1 MGRCI
6 RPMYGML
13 HSGSYE
19 KIWHR
24 FFLIPNEERSGRVAN
39 TNTFIM
45 KPKIDFCFKELMEFA
60 EVRRGFIAAVL
71 GISPEEVVSTELKP
85 THLRVKHQ
93 KDKLGILDVHVIL
106 NGEIQI
112 DMEIQVA
119 QFLFWRERSL
129 FYLSKMYSDIIL
141 AGEGYQVLGKC
152 IHVGILDFILFE
164 EDEEY
169 YSCFH
174 LWEDK
179 RRRIYS
185 DKLEIHIVELPKLA
199 EREYPETALLKW
211 ARFFNAEKKEEFEM
225 VAKTDPHIQKA
236 YDQLLYMSGNEEKR
250 LLYEA
255 RQKALNDYNT
265 QMYSNWHDGYSEGE
279 EKKLIELICKKMKK
293 NCSAEEIAD
302 LLEEDKEKVEAIYN
316 TVLDF
321 APDYNIEKIWRKL
334 GGGKKTAAV

>member
-1 MGRCI
+1 M
-6 RPMYGML
+6 
-13 HSGSYE
+13 
-19 KIWHR
+19 
-24 FFLIPNEERSGRVAN
+24 AN

-129 FYLSKMYSDIIL
+129 FYLSKMYSDVIL
-141 AGEGYQVLGKC
+141 AGEGYQVLEKC

-255 RQKALNDYNT
+255 RQKAINDYNT

-302 LLEEDKEKVEAIYN
+302 LLEEDKAKVETIYN
-316 TVLDF
+316 TALDF
-321 APDYNIEKIWRKL
+321 APDYNIEKIWKKL
-334 GGGKKTAAV
+334 GGRKKQTAV

>member
-1 MGRCI
+1 M
-6 RPMYGML
+6 
-13 HSGSYE
+13 
-19 KIWHR
+19 
-24 FFLIPNEERSGRVAN
+24 AN

-129 FYLSKMYSDIIL
+129 FYLSKMYSDVIL

-255 RQKALNDYNT
+255 RQKAINDYNT

-279 EKKLIELICKKMKK
+279 KRGYREGEKQGYKEGEEKKLIGLICKKMKK

-321 APDYNIEKIWRKL
+321 APDYNIERIWKKL
-334 GGGKKTAAV
+334 GGAEKPAVVRDEQMIE

>member
-1 MGRCI
+1 M
-6 RPMYGML
+6 
-13 HSGSYE
+13 
-19 KIWHR
+19 
-24 FFLIPNEERSGRVAN
+24 AN

-129 FYLSKMYSDIIL
+129 FYLSKMYSDVIL

-302 LLEEDKEKVEAIYN
+302 LLEEDRAKVETIYN
-316 TVLDF
+316 TALDF
-321 APDYNIEKIWRKL
+321 APDYNIEKIWNKL
-334 GGGKKTAAV
+334 GGAEKPAVVRDEQMIE

>member
-1 MGRCI
+1 M
-6 RPMYGML
+6 
-13 HSGSYE
+13 
-19 KIWHR
+19 
-24 FFLIPNEERSGRVAN
+24 AN

-106 NGEIQI
+106 NGEMQI

-129 FYLSKMYSDIIL
+129 FYLSKMYSDVIL

-179 RRRIYS
+179 RRRI
-185 DKLEIHIVELPKLA
+185 
-199 EREYPETALLKW
+199 
-211 ARFFNAEKKEEFEM
+211 
-225 VAKTDPHIQKA
+225 
-236 YDQLLYMSGNEEKR
+236 
-250 LLYEA
+250 
-255 RQKALNDYNT
+255 
-265 QMYSNWHDGYSEGE
+265 
-279 EKKLIELICKKMKK
+279 
-293 NCSAEEIAD
+293 
-302 LLEEDKEKVEAIYN
+302 
-316 TVLDF
+316 
-321 APDYNIEKIWRKL
+321 
-334 GGGKKTAAV
+334 

>member
-1 MGRCI
+1 M
-6 RPMYGML
+6 
-13 HSGSYE
+13 
-19 KIWHR
+19 
-24 FFLIPNEERSGRVAN
+24 AN

-129 FYLSKMYSDIIL
+129 FYLSKMYSDVIL

-152 IHVGILDFILFE
+152 IHVGILDFILLE

-225 VAKTDPHIQKA
+225 VAKTDPYIQKA

-255 RQKALNDYNT
+255 RQKAINDYNT

-279 EKKLIELICKKMKK
+279 KRGYREGEKQGYKEGEEKKLIGLICKKMKK

-316 TVLDF
+316 TVLNF
-321 APDYNIEKIWRKL
+321 APDYNIERIWKKL
-334 GGGKKTAAV
+334 GGAEKPAVVRAEQMIE

>member
-1 MGRCI
+1 M
-6 RPMYGML
+6 
-13 HSGSYE
+13 
-19 KIWHR
+19 K
-24 FFLIPNEERSGRVAN
+24 ERSGRVAD

-129 FYLSKMYSDIIL
+129 FYLSKMYSDVIL

-279 EKKLIELICKKMKK
+279 KRGYREGEKQGYKEGEKEGYKEGEEKKLIELICKKMKK

-321 APDYNIEKIWRKL
+321 APDYNIEKIWKKL
-334 GGGKKTAAV
+334 GGRKKQTAV

>member
-1 MGRCI
+1 M
-6 RPMYGML
+6 
-13 HSGSYE
+13 
-19 KIWHR
+19 
-24 FFLIPNEERSGRVAN
+24 AN

-199 EREYPETALLKW
+199 EHEYPETALLKW

-293 NCSAEEIAD
+293 NFSAEEIAD
-302 LLEEDKEKVEAIYN
+302 LLEEDKAKVETIYN
-316 TVLDF
+316 TALDF
-321 APDYNIEKIWRKL
+321 APDYNIERIWKKL
-334 GGGKKTAAV
+334 GGAEKPAVVRDEQMIE

>member
-1 MGRCI
+1 M
-6 RPMYGML
+6 
-13 HSGSYE
+13 
-19 KIWHR
+19 
-24 FFLIPNEERSGRVAN
+24 AN

-129 FYLSKMYSDIIL
+129 FYLSKMYSDVIL

-152 IHVGILDFILFE
+152 IHVGILDFILLE

-225 VAKTDPHIQKA
+225 VAKTDPYIQKA

-255 RQKALNDYNT
+255 RQKAINDYNT
-265 QMYSNWHDGYSEGE
+265 QMYSNWHDGYSEGEKKGYKEGE

-302 LLEEDKEKVEAIYN
+302 LLEEDKAKVETIYN
-316 TVLDF
+316 TALNF
-321 APDYNIEKIWRKL
+321 APDYNIERIWKKL
-334 GGGKKTAAV
+334 GGAEKPAVVRAEQMIE

>member
-1 MGRCI
+1 M
-6 RPMYGML
+6 
-13 HSGSYE
+13 
-19 KIWHR
+19 
-24 FFLIPNEERSGRVAN
+24 AN

-129 FYLSKMYSDIIL
+129 FYLSKMYSDVIL

-302 LLEEDKEKVEAIYN
+302 LLEEDKAKVETIYN
-316 TVLDF
+316 TALDF
-321 APDYNIEKIWRKL
+321 APDYNIERIWKKL
-334 GGGKKTAAV
+334 GGRKKQTAV

>member
-1 MGRCI
+1 
-6 RPMYGML
+6 
-13 HSGSYE
+13 
-19 KIWHR
+19 
-24 FFLIPNEERSGRVAN
+24 
-39 TNTFIM
+39 
-45 KPKIDFCFKELMEFA
+45 
-60 EVRRGFIAAVL
+60 
-71 GISPEEVVSTELKP
+71 
-85 THLRVKHQ
+85 
-93 KDKLGILDVHVIL
+93 
-106 NGEIQI
+106 
-112 DMEIQVA
+112 MEIQVA

-129 FYLSKMYSDIIL
+129 FYLSKMYSDVIL

-255 RQKALNDYNT
+255 RQKAINDYNT

-302 LLEEDKEKVEAIYN
+302 LLEEDKAKVETIYN
-316 TVLDF
+316 TALDF

>member
-1 MGRCI
+1 M
-6 RPMYGML
+6 
-13 HSGSYE
+13 
-19 KIWHR
+19 
-24 FFLIPNEERSGRVAN
+24 AD

-129 FYLSKMYSDIIL
+129 FYLSKMYSDVIL

-255 RQKALNDYNT
+255 RQKAINDYNT

-316 TVLDF
+316 TVLNF
-321 APDYNIEKIWRKL
+321 APDYNIERIWKKL
-334 GGGKKTAAV
+334 GGAEKPAVVRAEQMIE

>member
-1 MGRCI
+1 M
-6 RPMYGML
+6 
-13 HSGSYE
+13 
-19 KIWHR
+19 
-24 FFLIPNEERSGRVAN
+24 AN

-179 RRRIYS
+179 RRMIYS

-302 LLEEDKEKVEAIYN
+302 LLEEDKAKVETIYN
-316 TVLDF
+316 TALDF
-321 APDYNIEKIWRKL
+321 APDYNIEKIWKKL
-334 GGGKKTAAV
+334 GGAETPAVVRDEQMIE

>member
-1 MGRCI
+1 M
-6 RPMYGML
+6 
-13 HSGSYE
+13 
-19 KIWHR
+19 
-24 FFLIPNEERSGRVAN
+24 AN

-60 EVRRGFIAAVL
+60 EVRRGFIVAVL

-129 FYLSKMYSDIIL
+129 FYLSKMYSDVIL

-265 QMYSNWHDGYSEGE
+265 QMYSNWHNGYSEGEKRGYSEGEKQGYKEGE
-279 EKKLIELICKKMKK
+279 EKKLIGLICKKMKK

-302 LLEEDKEKVEAIYN
+302 LLEEDKAKVEAIYN
-316 TVLDF
+316 TALDF
-321 APDYNIEKIWRKL
+321 APDYNIERIWKKL
-334 GGGKKTAAV
+334 GGAEKPAVVRDEQMIE

>member
-1 MGRCI
+1 M
-6 RPMYGML
+6 
-13 HSGSYE
+13 
-19 KIWHR
+19 
-24 FFLIPNEERSGRVAN
+24 AD

-129 FYLSKMYSDIIL
+129 FYLSKMYSDVIL

-199 EREYPETALLKW
+199 KREYPETALLKW

-255 RQKALNDYNT
+255 RQKAINDYNT

-316 TVLDF
+316 TVLNF
-321 APDYNIEKIWRKL
+321 APDYNIEKIWKKL
-334 GGGKKTAAV
+334 GGRKKQTAV

>member
-1 MGRCI
+1 M
-6 RPMYGML
+6 
-13 HSGSYE
+13 
-19 KIWHR
+19 
-24 FFLIPNEERSGRVAN
+24 AN

-129 FYLSKMYSDIIL
+129 FYLSKMYSDVIL

-199 EREYPETALLKW
+199 KREYPETALLKW

-255 RQKALNDYNT
+255 RQKAINDYNT

-279 EKKLIELICKKMKK
+279 KRGYSEGEKQGYKEGEKQGYKEGEKEGYREGEEKKLIGLICKKMKK

-302 LLEEDKEKVEAIYN
+302 LLEEDKAKVETIYN
-316 TVLDF
+316 TALDF
-321 APDYNIEKIWRKL
+321 APDYNIERIWKKL
-334 GGGKKTAAV
+334 GGRKKQTAV

>member
-1 MGRCI
+1 M
-6 RPMYGML
+6 
-13 HSGSYE
+13 
-19 KIWHR
+19 
-24 FFLIPNEERSGRVAN
+24 AN

-71 GISPEEVVSTELKP
+71 GISSEEVVSTELKP

-112 DMEIQVA
+112 DMEIQVT

-141 AGEGYQVLGKC
+141 AGEGYQALGKC
-152 IHVGILDFILFE
+152 IHVGILDFILFK

-255 RQKALNDYNT
+255 RQKAINDYNT

-293 NCSAEEIAD
+293 NCNAEEIAD
-302 LLEEDKEKVEAIYN
+302 LLEEDKAKVETIYN
-316 TVLDF
+316 AALNF
-321 APDYNIEKIWRKL
+321 APDYNIEKIWKKL
-334 GGGKKTAAV
+334 GERKKQTAV

>member
-1 MGRCI
+1 M
-6 RPMYGML
+6 
-13 HSGSYE
+13 
-19 KIWHR
+19 
-24 FFLIPNEERSGRVAN
+24 AD

-129 FYLSKMYSDIIL
+129 FYLSKMYSDVIL

-255 RQKALNDYNT
+255 RQKAINDYNT

-302 LLEEDKEKVEAIYN
+302 LLEEDRAKVETIYN
-316 TVLDF
+316 TALDF
-321 APDYNIEKIWRKL
+321 APDYNIEEIWKKL
-334 GGGKKTAAV
+334 GGRKKQTAV

>member
-1 MGRCI
+1 M
-6 RPMYGML
+6 
-13 HSGSYE
+13 
-19 KIWHR
+19 
-24 FFLIPNEERSGRVAN
+24 AN

-129 FYLSKMYSDIIL
+129 FYLSKMYSDVIL
-141 AGEGYQVLGKC
+141 AGEGYQVLEKC

-199 EREYPETALLKW
+199 KREYPETALLKW

-255 RQKALNDYNT
+255 RQKAINDYNT

-316 TVLDF
+316 TVLNF